1 VIVFPVCQ
9 RMGDKAMRA
18 GLFVTL
24 LLAMMTLANADEDIY
39 PEVKVAD
46 PYIELHTGPG
56 AGYPVFHVVDRGDF
70 VEVIKRKTDWF
81 KVRTA
86 KGKTGW
92 VSRMQMEKTL
102 TPGGEVAEFA
112 DAGLGDFSKRRWE
125 MGLVGGT
132 FNGAPVMTAYGAYAM
147 SANLSAEI
155 SASQVTGDFS
165 SSELV
170 NFNLLSQP
178 FSKWRFSPFFTL
190 GIGQITTSPSVT
202 LIQVRDSQD
211 LIAHVGIGIKMY
223 LTRRFIFRAEY
234 KNYVGFTSVDDNKEF
249 EEWKAGFAFF
259 F

>member
-1 VIVFPVCQ
+1 
-9 RMGDKAMRA
+9 MRA
-18 GLFVTL
+18 VWFVVFL
-24 LLAMMTLANADEDIY
+24 LGASVALAEEVY

-56 AGYPVFHVVDRGDF
+56 AGYPIFYVVDRGDF

-92 VSRMQMEKTL
+92 VIREQMEKTL
-102 TPGGEVAEFA
+102 TPSGEVTQFA

-125 MGLVGGT
+125 SGLVGGT
-132 FNGAPVMTAYGAYAM
+132 FNSTPVITLYGAYAM
-147 SANLSAEI
+147 NKNLSAEL
-155 SASQVTGDFS
+155 SVSQVTAEYS
-165 SSELV
+165 SSVLA

-178 FSKWRFSPFFTL
+178 FPEWRYSPFFTL
-190 GIGQITTSPSVT
+190 GLGQIETSTSST
-202 LIQVRDSQD
+202 LVQAADSQD
-211 LIAHVGIGIKMY
+211 LIAHMGLGLKIY
-223 LTRRFIFRAEY
+223 LTRRFIMRAEY
-234 KNYVGFTSVDDNKEF
+234 KNYVGFSSDDDNEEF

>member
-1 VIVFPVCQ
+1 
-9 RMGDKAMRA
+9 MRA
-18 GLFVTL
+18 GLFVL
-24 LLAMMTLANADEDIY
+24 LLLLVTLVNADEDAY
-39 PEVKVAD
+39 PEVKVAA

-56 AGYPVFHVVDRGDF
+56 AGYPVIHVVDRGDF

-81 KVRTA
+81 KVRTIN
-86 KGKTGW
+86 GKTGW
-92 VSRMQMEKTL
+92 VSRIQMEKTL
-102 TPGGEVAEFA
+102 MPGGDVAEFS

-147 SANLSAEI
+147 SANLSAEV
-155 SASQVTGDFS
+155 SASQVTGDFF

-178 FSKWRFSPFFTL
+178 FSKWRYSPFFTL

-211 LIAHVGIGIKMY
+211 LVAHAGVGIKMY

-234 KNYVGFTSVDDNKEF
+234 KNYVGFTSNDDNKEF